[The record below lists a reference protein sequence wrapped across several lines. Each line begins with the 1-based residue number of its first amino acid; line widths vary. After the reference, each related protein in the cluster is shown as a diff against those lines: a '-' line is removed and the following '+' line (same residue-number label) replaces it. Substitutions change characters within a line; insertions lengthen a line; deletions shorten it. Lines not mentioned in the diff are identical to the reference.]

1 MSEGIG
7 LYEEYMLELESQGV
21 YYDKTAKEADRAV
34 ADPHAGGEEDA
45 VSGKHT
51 GAGKRVHGLRGRA
64 GGYGRAEGVS
74 EDLEEYESTTRFI
87 ESSLGIKSY
96 KELAPHLAKGVER
109 VMASL
114 LIKKP
119 EELQIIS
126 EFISGLHRDAFAELF
141 PDWAGRYRDRDVK
154 VGGHTP
160 PPYYELAV
168 LMRRYCEDVEARISS
183 IGSEEHLIEALAF
196 AEGRFLS
203 IHPFRDFNGRVARML
218 LFAILYR
225 LDLPPVELIPDE
237 KDKEGRDRYLKA
249 LSEADKSDWQ
259 PLAEIWKERLGKG
272 RK

>member
-1 MSEGIG
+1 
-7 LYEEYMLELESQGV
+7 
-21 YYDKTAKEADRAV
+21 
-34 ADPHAGGEEDA
+34 
-45 VSGKHT
+45 
-51 GAGKRVHGLRGRA
+51 
-64 GGYGRAEGVS
+64 
-74 EDLEEYESTTRFI
+74 
-87 ESSLGIKSY
+87 
-96 KELAPHLAKGVER
+96 
-109 VMASL
+109 
-114 LIKKP
+114 
-119 EELQIIS
+119 
-126 EFISGLHRDAFAELF
+126 
-141 PDWAGRYRDRDVK
+141 
-154 VGGHTP
+154 
-160 PPYYELAV
+160 
-168 LMRRYCEDVEARISS
+168 MRRYCEDVEARISS